1 MLAGGQGTRLGS
13 SAPKGCYDIC
23 LPSHRTLFQL
33 IIQRLRRLSTM
44 AGGAPVPLYVMTSDA
59 TDAETKKFLREK
71 DFYGMSE
78 SDIVF
83 FSQLTL
89 PCVDL
94 QGNLML
100 EARDRVC
107 VAPDGNGGIYRA
119 LALSGALADMERR
132 GIKYVHVGS
141 VDNALTRPADPVG

>member
-1 MLAGGQGTRLGS
+1 
-13 SAPKGCYDIC
+13 
-23 LPSHRTLFQL
+23 
-33 IIQRLRRLSTM
+33 
-44 AGGAPVPLYVMTSDA
+44 
-59 TDAETKKFLREK
+59 
-71 DFYGMSE
+71 
-78 SDIVF
+78 
-83 FSQLTL
+83 
-89 PCVDL
+89 
-94 QGNLML
+94 ML